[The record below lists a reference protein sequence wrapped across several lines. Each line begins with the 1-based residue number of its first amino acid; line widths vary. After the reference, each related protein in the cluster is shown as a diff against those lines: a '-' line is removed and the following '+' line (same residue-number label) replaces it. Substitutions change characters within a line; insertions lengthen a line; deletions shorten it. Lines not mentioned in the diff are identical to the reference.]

1 MLSGVEIRLVV
12 ITFKSLASF
21 LARFSYS
28 SSSFSH
34 ATSHSKCAGIT
45 NLIISA
51 FFFQIRLD
59 LTRLDNVEVC
69 TATHFQAGDAICNDR
84 TSKFMLCRFRRHLS
98 TMLALAGGMGSRI
111 PSFAKNNVVHG
122 TRKSLCAPSN
132 HHLGLCYDIMAHQ
145 LNTKNGAGI
154 QCRDL
159 ARTTVHLVGTWVLRM
174 RSWPL
179 RAMLKRRSQLVWGK

>member
-34 ATSHSKCAGIT
+34 ATSHSKCAGTT
-45 NLIISA
+45 NLIIA

-59 LTRLDNVEVC
+59 LTRLDNVEAALQRISRREMQYV
-69 TATHFQAGDAICNDR
+69 TTEPAN
-84 TSKFMLCRFRRHLS
+84 LCFAALDHLS

-159 ARTTVHLVGTWVLRM
+159 ARTTVHLVGTWVLRR